1 LASNFGA
8 LKNSVSENVKTQL
21 KGHLARIPKTLN
33 GLDLKFEIADF
44 SDYRLEPNSI
54 DILVATKS
62 LMYAVRDEPQVV
74 RRYLSALRTQGVAY
88 LTLEEFLSL
97 INFIPA
103 SQTPNQ
109 FADYKRMQQEG
120 HLANGKRI
128 VFDNGMVF
136 EPREIV
142 PFTTNRDARDVTWAV
157 LFLRPEYAASKRWSF
172 VGTGPIFEVT
182 RIQ

>member
-109 FADYKRMQQEG
+109 FADYKRM
-120 HLANGKRI
+120 
-128 VFDNGMVF
+128 
-136 EPREIV
+136 PREIV